1 MERKRWVRPLAAKGI
16 PRSSLV
22 CSRLPGVAGTNAP
35 ALSDLWLGRRI
46 LRFRS
51 LFPFP
56 FLQRSHREQQPLQ
69 GEERPLAAWLSAPPY
84 QVGSAPRGS
93 STRKQMTEFEAIG
106 VLQKA
111 SHPPSEKSAIRSTIP
126 AQTEFWEA

>member
-22 CSRLPGVAGTNAP
+22 CARLPGVAGTKAP

-46 LRFRS
+46 LRFPS

-56 FLQRSHREQQPLQ
+56 FLRRSHREQRPPQA
-69 GEERPLAAWLSAPPY
+69 EERPLAVWLSAPLCR
-84 QVGSAPRGS
+84 VGSAPRLS
-93 STRKQMTEFEAIG
+93 STRKQMTGFEAIG
-106 VLQKA
+106 VLKKA
-111 SHPPSEKSAIRSTIP
+111 SHPPSEKSANRSTIP
-126 AQTEFWEA
+126 AQTGLWEV